1 MFIYSFK
8 ANKRTIFGALLV
20 LLALVVLCFA
30 VPGRAKQTNSV
41 LGVSLKGE
49 TNQERIAFI
58 EHFGYDIVD
67 EPVEVKD
74 ITIPAQFNDTY
85 ISYNEIQVSQGFDL
99 NQYKGKQAKSYS
111 YAVKNYPEIKDS
123 EKTVRANLIVYHSKI
138 IAGDV
143 CSVKLDGFMHAFNY
157 GKTG

>member
-8 ANKRTIFGALLV
+8 ANKRTIIGALLV
-20 LLALVVLCFA
+20 LLALVVLSFV
-30 VPGRAKQTNSV
+30 VPGRARQTNAV
-41 LGVSLKGE
+41 LDVSLKAQS
-49 TNQERIAFI
+49 NDQRIAFI
-58 EHFGYDIVD
+58 RNFGYDVLS

-74 ITIPAQFNDTY
+74 ITIPEQFNDTY

-99 NQYKGKQAKSYS
+99 SRYKGKQAKSYS
-111 YAVKNYPEIKDS
+111 YAVTNYPEIKDS
-123 EKTVRANLIVYHSKI
+123 EKTVRANLIVYNSKI